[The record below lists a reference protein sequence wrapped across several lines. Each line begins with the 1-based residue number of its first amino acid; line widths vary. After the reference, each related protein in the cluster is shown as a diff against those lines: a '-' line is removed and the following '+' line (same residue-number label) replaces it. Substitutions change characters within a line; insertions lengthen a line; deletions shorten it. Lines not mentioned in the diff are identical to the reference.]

1 MHVHLLIR
9 ALTTTH
15 DGACSGWNN
24 GISRSFNFL
33 EERHRALRLLGG
45 KMIAALSSTVSALR
59 SFVTKLGV
67 TADNVANVNTDGFK
81 KGRATLHEDHNG
93 AVRVEISRDTSPGF
107 LYDVVENNQVVEK
120 ETSNVDLAEEIPDL
134 MITKR
139 AYQANLKTL
148 ETQDEML
155 GSLLDII
162 G

>member
-1 MHVHLLIR
+1 
-9 ALTTTH
+9 
-15 DGACSGWNN
+15 
-24 GISRSFNFL
+24 
-33 EERHRALRLLGG
+33 
-45 KMIAALSSTVSALR
+45 MIAALNNTVSALR

-67 TADNVANVNTDGFK
+67 SADNIANVNTYGFK
-81 KGRATLHEDHNG
+81 KGRATLHEGHNG
-93 AVRVEISRDTSPGF
+93 AVRVELSRDTSPGSR
-107 LYDVVENNQVVEK
+107 YDVLENNQVVEK

-155 GSLLDII
+155 GSLLDIV